1 MKVGDLV
8 QHKRH
13 NEVYVVMELSETA
26 SPMVGIWV
34 DNQVRWILN
43 CWIKVISEISN

>member
-13 NEVYVVMELSETA
+13 KEIYVVMELSGTA
-26 SPMVGIWV
+26 MVGIWV
-34 DNQVRWILN
+34 DNQVRWILDS
-43 CWIKVISEISN
+43 WIKVINESEN